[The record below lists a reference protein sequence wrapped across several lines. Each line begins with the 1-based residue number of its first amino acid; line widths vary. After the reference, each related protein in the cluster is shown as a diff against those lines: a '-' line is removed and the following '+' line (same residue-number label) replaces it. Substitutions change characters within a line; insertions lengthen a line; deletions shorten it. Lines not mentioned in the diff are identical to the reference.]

1 MDLYARWEPAGFVP
15 GNTSTPA
22 DEPGGPSENNTPAPS
37 DNSAPVPSDEGN
49 SNLPFAI
56 GAIAAILLLGLLTLL
71 FLLWKGPVTLSFYY
85 GGADYGSYRDGL
97 VNLGRVDTKA
107 GKLQAVYRYLDPE
120 TKMWKTLVGTIN
132 PEDKS
137 IDNDDPRLL
146 KGKLYYN
153 RKPFLRLKFSVPL
166 PDGLCRMDGKGRKR
180 RLQGPGRSRHIQSGK
195 ACRGDGES
203 QAA

>member
-37 DNSAPVPSDEGN
+37 FDEGN

-107 GKLQAVYRYLDPE
+107 GKPRRFTATLTLRRK
-120 TKMWKTLVGTIN
+120 TWKTLVGTIN

-153 RKPFLRLKFSVPL
+153 REAV
-166 PDGLCRMDGKGRKR
+166 
-180 RLQGPGRSRHIQSGK
+180 
-195 ACRGDGES
+195 S
-203 QAA
+203 QA